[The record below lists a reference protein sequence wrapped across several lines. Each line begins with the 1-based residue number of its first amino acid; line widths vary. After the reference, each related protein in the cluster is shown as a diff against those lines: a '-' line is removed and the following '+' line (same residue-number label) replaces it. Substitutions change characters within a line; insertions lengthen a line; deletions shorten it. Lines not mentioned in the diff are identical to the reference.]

1 MKQQTRELALCGV
14 FCALAAALLWMS
26 GILPLATYG
35 WPILASF
42 TLLPVREECRRGYAW
57 SCFAASAVLGLLLC
71 ANKEAALVFCFLGYY
86 PLLKPQLDGILPRA
100 LRFPAKLLLCIAA
113 MDTMYALI
121 LFVFQLP
128 AVVQEFS
135 ETAPW
140 LLWATAATG
149 LLLFFVY
156 DLAVGRLALIYR
168 SRRIRRR

>member
-86 PLLKPQLDGILPRA
+86 PLLKPQLDGILLRA
-100 LRFPAKLLLCIAA
+100 LRVPAKLLLCIAA
-113 MDTMYALI
+113 MGTMYALI

>member
-113 MDTMYALI
+113 MGTMYALI

-140 LLWATAATG
+140 LLWATAAT
-149 LLLFFVY
+149 
-156 DLAVGRLALIYR
+156 
-168 SRRIRRR
+168 

>member
-1 MKQQTRELALCGV
+1 MKQRTHELALCGV
-14 FCALAAALLWMS
+14 FCALAAAFLWMS

-57 SCFAASAVLGLLLC
+57 SCFAASAVLGLMLC
-71 ANKEAALVFCFLGYY
+71 ANGEAALVFCFLGYY
-86 PLLKPQLDGILPRA
+86 PLLKPRFDAILPRA
-100 LRFPAKLLLCIAA
+100 LRFLAKLLLCIAA
-113 MDTMYALI
+113 MGTMYALI

-149 LLLFFVY
+149 LLLFLVY
-156 DLAVGRLALIYR
+156 DLAIDRLALIYR